1 MRVNYFNVF
10 MDIDEQLISKNN
22 SSSEEEKAGEL
33 RASKRA
39 ESVDNTE
46 EGGLSFREQIKQ
58 KKNLNI
64 TNEKRAE
71 ELIERD
77 NPIRQATDSAL
88 KFAWENLI
96 TSWGLTLLY
105 IDLHA
110 FLNKVFGPKVFRELG
125 GEWIP
130 ASIKKLGDGPTKKAA
145 AMLSIAETAG
155 CGCLNLGCLF
165 LVIAIFTVIAMIV
178 SAAVNPW
185 ETLWTILTG
194 DGGLSG
200 FIDMIKSL
208 W

>member
-1 MRVNYFNVF
+1 MNYFKVF
-10 MDIDEQLISKNN
+10 MDIDEQLINKNN
-22 SSSEEEKAGEL
+22 VSSESEKAGEL
-33 RASKRA
+33 R
-39 ESVDNTE
+39 ESRRSEVVDNNDSSS
-46 EGGLSFREQIKQ
+46 LSFREQIKQ

-77 NPIRQATDSAL
+77 NPIRKATDGAL

-105 IDLHA
+105 IDLHV

-125 GEWIP
+125 EEWIP

-145 AMLSIAETAG
+145 AMLSLAEKAG

-165 LVIAIFTVIAMIV
+165 LIIAAFTLVAMIV
-178 SAAVNPW
+178 SAALNPW
-185 ETLWTILTG
+185 ETLWNILIG
-194 DGGLSG
+194 DGGIKG